1 VTVQTGALSIESRNI
16 FTLLRTSLYSE
27 QDIVFRELVSN
38 ASDAIAKR
46 AVVDPDA
53 PVGRIDVVVDAAT
66 GVVTVTDN
74 GVGMSSYEV
83 DRYINQ
89 IALSGASDF
98 VRRLHAESSDDGTDP
113 GEEIIGHFGVGFY
126 SAFMLSDTV
135 MLDTLSHEPGSQAVH
150 WECGSDMEYALGAG
164 ARADVGTSVTLT
176 LDPAS
181 PYLKNATSVR
191 TALTRYFAFLGTPVY
206 YRFRSQDGVD
216 DGSSLVNDPSPV
228 WKRHGREVT
237 DHEVCAFYR
246 EHFEEAF
253 DPLAWYR
260 VESVDLG
267 LQGMVFV
274 RDTRGGAEAIDG
286 RVEIF
291 SRGVFVDANLPQFI
305 PKFVNLQHAII
316 ECDQLPLV
324 VSRGQVRSGGPD
336 DVPALVAECLSQESA
351 IWTYDMFTENR
362 SRYAELW
369 PELAPFIKYGVL
381 TDRIFSSVM
390 TRRVLFS
397 TVAGSLV
404 TLSEYL
410 DQVTSS
416 YPGTVFY
423 TSDPL
428 GQAAYVDAYRAS
440 GVPALILD
448 HVIDQP
454 LLHRLEAVTKDVRF
468 VRLDAEASRVLALDV
483 DPADAELAARV
494 VERFSRVAAE
504 RLPGVAYRPVW
515 LRVADLPVVL
525 TSDEGERRMS
535 DLAQVSGLAAGRTSE
550 PLVVSRTLLANL
562 NNPMVRRIGDLPEPL
577 AATAVAQ
584 LVDLTL
590 LAQDELSPEELL
602 AFLARSQDVLAG
614 YLNAHEE

>member
-1 VTVQTGALSIESRNI
+1 MTVQTGALSIESRNI
-16 FTLLRTSLYSE
+16 FTLLKTSLYSE

-53 PVGRIDVVVDAAT
+53 PAGRIDVVVDSAA

-74 GVGMSSYEV
+74 GVGMTSHEV

-98 VRRLHAESSDDGTDP
+98 VRRLHAESSDEGTDH

-135 MLDTLSHEPGSQAVH
+135 TLDTLSYEPGSLSVH
-150 WECGSDMEYALGAG
+150 WECGSDMEYALGVG
-164 ARADVGTSVTLT
+164 TRTDVGTTVTLRLA
-176 LDPAS
+176 LDSA
-181 PYLKNATSVR
+181 YLKNATAVR
-191 TALTRYFAFLGTPVY
+191 TALTRYFAFLGTPVN
-206 YRFRSQDGVD
+206 FQFLTEAAD
-216 DGSSLVNDPSPV
+216 DASTQVNEPSPV
-228 WKRHGREVT
+228 WRSHGVT
-237 DHEVCAFYR
+237 DQDLCAFYR
-246 EHFEEAF
+246 RHFDEEC

-267 LQGMVFV
+267 LRGMVFV

-286 RVEIF
+286 RVEIY
-291 SRGVFVDANLPQFI
+291 SRGVFVDADIPQFV

-324 VSRGQVRSGGPD
+324 VSRGQVRNGGPD
-336 DVPALVAECLSQESA
+336 DVPTLMAECLSQESA
-351 IWTYDMFTENR
+351 IWTYDMFTTDR
-362 SRYAELW
+362 SRYARLW
-369 PELAPFIKYGVL
+369 PELAAFVKYGVL

-390 TRRVLFS
+390 TRRLLFT
-397 TVAGSLV
+397 TVSGDLV

-410 DQVTSS
+410 DQVASS

-440 GVPALILD
+440 GVPALVLD

-454 LLHRLEAVTKDVRF
+454 LLHRLEAVTKDIRF
-468 VRLDAEASRVLALDV
+468 VRLDAEAARVLSLDV
-483 DPADAELAARV
+483 DPSDAELAAHV
-494 VERFSRVAAE
+494 IERFSRIAAA
-504 RLPGVAYRPVW
+504 RLPGVSYRPVW
-515 LRVADLPVVL
+515 LRVADLPVAL
-525 TSDEGERRMS
+525 ISDEGARRMS
-535 DLAQVSGLAAGRTSE
+535 DLAQVSGLAAGRTHE
-550 PLVVSRTLLANL
+550 PLVVPRTLLANL